1 MILPPLLVLIAVL
14 MVSTVRYPS
23 GKKVDLQTSTRLTTF
38 VVIVVVAGALILF
51 KEFGLL
57 ACTLSYIFFGLIRHW
72 RRAREARKQT
82 PVNSV

>member
-1 MILPPLLVLIAVL
+1 

-23 GKKVDLQTSTRLTTF
+23 GKKVDLQTSTRLSTF
-38 VVIVVVAGALILF
+38 VLVVAVAGVLILF

-72 RRAREARKQT
+72 RRARVARKQ
-82 PVNSV
+82 PLPSSV